1 MVERWQHERPAASKV
16 RRWDVIDFAVLTM
29 SAPSSQGDV
38 LVYGILNGDLIALS
52 EGRAQQLRRIHA
64 AIAEAA
70 TWGELR
76 ARISATD
83 YEDFMAHFD
92 EPPGSDEPFD
102 GDKVGPLAD
111 HDWPEWPQQE
121 MLDLIPKDIQQALG
135 AVEFSAV
142 SGDCLV
148 IPFEREPEFF
158 SALSDRGW
166 CLRRDDELVRQ
177 ASG

>member
-1 MVERWQHERPAASKV
+1 
-16 RRWDVIDFAVLTM
+16 M

-102 GDKVGPLAD
+102 GDKMGRSQIMIGLSGLSRRSEPSSSRR
-111 HDWPEWPQQE
+111 
-121 MLDLIPKDIQQALG
+121 
-135 AVEFSAV
+135 SA
-142 SGDCLV
+142 
-148 IPFEREPEFF
+148 
-158 SALSDRGW
+158 AT
-166 CLRRDDELVRQ
+166 
-177 ASG
+177 AS